1 MRIIA
6 RKTLRQFVE
15 RLKGSKDQKTVKSA
29 LEAWFHEV
37 LHAEWKNPA
46 DVLKAYANASIV
58 GPDRV
63 VFNIKGNEYRLV
75 VAINYRHQMVFIK
88 WCGTHAEF
96 NEIGAKIA
104 RMDIEPIRG
113 EADYERALRRVE
125 EVWDSPEGSA
135 ESDELE
141 ILIGLIEAYEREDWP
156 IDLRDQQK
164 PHSRRGA

>member
-1 MRIIA
+1 MFGREWHVLPQTARPVGPGSMVFSIA
-6 RKTLRQFVE
+6 
-15 RLKGSKDQKTVKSA
+15 SKDK
-29 LEAWFHEV
+29 
-37 LHAEWKNPA
+37 
-46 DVLKAYANASIV
+46 
-58 GPDRV
+58 RM
-63 VFNIKGNEYRLV
+63 
-75 VAINYRHQMVFIK
+75 VAAFNYRHQMVFTK

-96 NEIGAKIA
+96 DEIGAKMA
-104 RMDIEPIRG
+104 RMDIKAIRG

-164 PHSRRGA
+164 PHSRLGA